1 MSGYADNAIV
11 HHGVLDPRT
20 NFLHKPFMS
29 DQLLNEIRRT
39 IAEHGR
45 RQAAD

>member
-20 NFLHKPFMS
+20 NFLHNPFTP